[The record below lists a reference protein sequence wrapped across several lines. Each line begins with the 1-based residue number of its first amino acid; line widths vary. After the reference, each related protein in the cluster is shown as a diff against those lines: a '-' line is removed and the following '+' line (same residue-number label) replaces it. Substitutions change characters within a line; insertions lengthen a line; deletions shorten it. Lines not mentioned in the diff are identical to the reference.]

1 MRASGEWGEFF
12 PIEIS
17 PFGYNETVAQE
28 YFPLSKDDCGEQGW
42 AWREDEET
50 SSYHGAYYEAKDINE
65 YDEKVV
71 GYEVAQKNIDEVL
84 S

>member
-28 YFPLSKDDCGEQGW
+28 YFPLSKDDCKKQGW
-42 AWREDEET
+42 SWREDEET
-50 SSYHGAYYEAKDINE
+50 SSYHGANYQTKNIDE
-65 YDEKVV
+65 YDEKIV